1 MKCPSCQVT
10 KLVSS
15 TCYFDRKKTTI
26 GNFCPRCLQFQTF
39 DEEFDKKRTEII
51 IKQKLYAKPKF
62 SKLKKQRNACPY
74 CMENGIINRQKWKL
88 RIVIVKKNE
97 SPHWKGTCQKCGG
110 VWGQNTS
117 KEYHLIDPKQTGYV
131 LGF

>member
-26 GNFCPRCLQFQTF
+26 GYFCPRCLQFQTF
-39 DEEFDKKRTEII
+39 DENFDKKRTKLII
-51 IKQKLYAKPKF
+51 RQEFNSKPKF
-62 SKLKKQRNACPY
+62 SRLKKIRMACPH
-74 CMENGIINRQKWKL
+74 CIKNKTINRKKWKIEKIP
-88 RIVIVKKNE
+88 RKE
-97 SPHWKGTCQKCGG
+97 DETQHWKCTCKICGN
-110 VWGQNTS
+110 VWTQNTS
-117 KEYHLIDPKQTGYV
+117 NEYNLIDPNQKNHI